1 MDLFIF
7 YNWHDDC
14 LSIAWDSNT
23 LEGVILR
30 RNILIGR
37 FVMGQDKGYGRRF
50 FSGILVS
57 LGMALAACQSTEAGA
72 VMALE
77 EEGDPSRHVVRKIVG
92 GVVMKVVSHPGRRS
106 VALLIR
112 ETRVSSSGRPL
123 CQSPTGRLLSLE
135 SVQSLFRGDPK
146 RLRSAMV
153 VTGDPE
159 TPGLGN
165 LRPGDCV
172 SVAPDE
178 VDTSRTVVRSS
189 IEIEAPAP
197 IARREDHFGKGIV
210 EIWATLSPPPTV
222 AAKLKKLSEPLRR
235 TASSLKPSSR
245 VAFQP
250 PAQPA

>member
-1 MDLFIF
+1 MIIANVRVMDC
-7 YNWHDDC
+7 N
-14 LSIAWDSNT
+14 A
-23 LEGVILR
+23 LEEVALR
-30 RNILIGR
+30 RNALTGR
-37 FVMGQDKGYGRRF
+37 FAMGHDKGYGRRF
-50 FSGILVS
+50 FSGLLVS

-92 GVVMKVVSHPGRRS
+92 GVVMKVVRHPGRRS

-112 ETRVSSSGRPL
+112 ETRVSASGRPL
-123 CQSPTGRLLSLE
+123 CQAPTGRLLSLE

-159 TPGLGN
+159 TPKLGN

-172 SVAPDE
+172 SVAPDD
-178 VDTSRTVVRSS
+178 VDSSKTVVRSS
-189 IEIEAPAP
+189 IEIESPAP
-197 IARREDHFGKGIV
+197 IARREDRFGKGIV

-222 AAKLKKLSEPLRR
+222 AAKLKKLSDPLRR
-235 TASSLKPSSR
+235 TASTLKPSTKIS
-245 VAFQP
+245 FHP